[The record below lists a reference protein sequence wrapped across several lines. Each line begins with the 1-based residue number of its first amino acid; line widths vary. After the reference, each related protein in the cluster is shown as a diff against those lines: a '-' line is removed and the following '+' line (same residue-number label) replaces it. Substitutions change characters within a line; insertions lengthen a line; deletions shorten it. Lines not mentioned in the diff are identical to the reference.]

1 LSGKFPSDKT
11 EADCPSAAHSAF
23 NQFCPSLVP
32 DAHNICC
39 TFGKR
44 EGEGNLPMVCVSS
57 DSVLT
62 KDPRIKHLS
71 SEHCSKVYAD
81 CLLEEM
87 VSPELLTPS
96 KGAGRGR

>member
-1 LSGKFPSDKT
+1 
-11 EADCPSAAHSAF
+11 
-23 NQFCPSLVP
+23 
-32 DAHNICC
+32 
-39 TFGKR
+39 
-44 EGEGNLPMVCVSS
+44 MVCVSS